1 MRIIFDGRE
10 VEIPEKKIRVKEL
23 LKKLGADE
31 LYFLVI
37 DLERGKLLT
46 NDKVIKEGDKIEV
59 RSTLSWG

>member
-1 MRIIFDGRE
+1 LRIIFDGRE

-37 DLERGKLLT
+37 DLEKGKLLT
-46 NDKVIKEGDKIEV
+46 NDKVVKEGDKIEV

>member
-37 DLERGKLLT
+37 DLEKGKLLT
-46 NDKVIKEGDKIEV
+46 NDKVVKEGDKIEV